1 MYLYYMSGILLCYF
15 TENIQDSRQV
25 LLTVHTNEATDTQG
39 GDSHVRCHVAN
50 KWQTQ
55 ASNPCLSPPKPNFIT
70 PGMWVYIN
78 WVRTNLD

>member
-39 GDSHVRCHVAN
+39 VTVMSAVTWLINGRPRHPIHACLLPN
-50 KWQTQ
+50 LT
-55 ASNPCLSPPKPNFIT
+55 LSPQECGFISA
-70 PGMWVYIN
+70 GYG
-78 WVRTNLD
+78 TNLD